1 MAQNEFDLVIIGAG
15 MAGFAAI
22 QKAADLGAR
31 AAIVEKGQ
39 LGGT

>member
-1 MAQNEFDLVIIGAG
+1 MAQNDFELLVLGAG

-22 QKAADLGAR
+22 QKAATLGAR

-39 LGGT
+39 VGGT